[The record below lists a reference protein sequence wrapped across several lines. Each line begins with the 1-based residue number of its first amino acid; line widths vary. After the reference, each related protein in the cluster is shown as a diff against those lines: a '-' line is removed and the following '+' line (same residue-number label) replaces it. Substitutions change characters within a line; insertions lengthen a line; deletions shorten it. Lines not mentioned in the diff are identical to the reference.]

1 MAANADPIL
10 RVTNLRTILDLNE
23 GAVPVVDDV
32 SFSVQVGET
41 LGIVGESGSGK
52 SMTALSIMQ
61 VLPKP
66 IGRIAGG
73 EIWLDGENL
82 VEKSDEQMARIRG
95 SKIGMI
101 LQDPHTSLNPLFT
114 VGNQVVEALR
124 INQPKAAKSTLFKRA
139 IEALKKV
146 NVADAERRVNAYPHQ
161 MSGGMKQRVVGAI
174 AIAGAPKVII
184 ADEPT
189 TALDVTIQLQYL
201 QLLQD
206 IQKETGM
213 AILFITHD
221 LGIVANLCHK
231 LVVMYAG
238 KIVESG
244 TVRDVF
250 EAPSH
255 PYTEALLNS
264 VPTID
269 KKVDRLY
276 AIKGQPPAL
285 VADRVGCSFAPRCL
299 YADKKCHAEEPS
311 AFQGQS
317 GATDHRASCWKIER
331 PS

>member
-1 MAANADPIL
+1 MTASVEPIL
-10 RVTNLRTILDLNE
+10 RVTNLRTILDLND

-32 SFSVQVGET
+32 SFSLNVGET

-73 EIWLDGENL
+73 EIWLDGDNL

-124 INQPKAAKSTLFKRA
+124 INQPKAARSTLFKRA

-146 NVADAERRVNAYPHQ
+146 NVADAERRVDAYPHQ

-269 KKVDRLY
+269 RKVDRLY

-299 YADKKCHAEEPS
+299 YADKKCHAEGPS
-311 AFQGQS
+311 TFAGRS
-317 GATDHRASCWKIER
+317 GAADHRASCWKIER

>member
-1 MAANADPIL
+1 MAANAEPIL
-10 RVTNLRTILDLNE
+10 RVTNLRTYLDLSD

-32 SFSVQVGET
+32 SFSLEVGET

-66 IGRIAGG
+66 IGRIASG

-124 INQPKAAKSTLFKRA
+124 INQPKAAKNTLLKRA

-269 KKVDRLY
+269 KKVERLY

-285 VADRVGCSFAPRCL
+285 VADRIGCSFAPRCL
-299 YADKKCHAEEPS
+299 YADKKCHAEEPL
-311 AFQGQS
+311 AFAGRS